1 MKVITPPPSGRMLP
15 TSLWLLYL
23 LLCIVAPVV
32 RAQLS
37 FDMAGTNTVCYTA
50 PDAMTGALH
59 KMTGGLNV
67 PQHCVKVPTTAAK
80 NTVDQQMD
88 RCYYL
93 FVPEC
98 ASGPVPIVMNMHGA
112 DSCPIWSTFYDRWAE
127 TAMRHCFALMYPS
140 GVLDA
145 NVTDYPCFTVPG
157 GRNVAGL
164 FETNDC
170 CCTRNGTNIPVSDTQ
185 DPAVLRSML
194 DDVVFENRIEAAS
207 SSSSNNGT
215 TASADLT
222 RIYMAGHANGCAMAL
237 GMGAFFHDVVAAVAC
252 HSAGNVVTKPRHYNP
267 VPTWLAQGM
276 KDDKIWYQFA
286 KETYRTYGWIH
297 RCQNDTF
304 SDVENG
310 TGVEYTNYN
319 CTNNATVTLLLLN
332 ESGHIPFQNG
342 YETSKDASTT
352 QMDTTEMAYQF
363 CLNHSKD
370 EIPESLLNRRSSSA
384 TLKSQLTVI
393 SLLSFLLISLFW

>member
-1 MKVITPPPSGRMLP
+1 MLP
-15 TSLWLLYL
+15 ISLWLLC
-23 LLCIVAPVV
+23 LLCIIAPFV

-50 PDAMTGALH
+50 PDAMTSALH

-67 PQHCVKVPTTAAK
+67 PQHCVKVPPTAH
-80 NTVDQQMD
+80 TVEQQMD

-112 DSCPIWSTFYDRWAE
+112 DSCPIWSTFYDHWAE
-127 TAMRHCFALMYPS
+127 TAMRHCFALMFPS

-157 GRNVAGL
+157 GRDVGGL

-170 CCTRNGTNIPVSDTQ
+170 CCTKNGTTIPVSDTQ

-194 DDVVFENRIEAAS
+194 DDVVFEKRIEAAS
-207 SSSSNNGT
+207 NN

-222 RIYMAGHANGCAMAL
+222 RVYMAGHANGCAMAL

-252 HSAGNVVTKPRHYNP
+252 HSAGSIVSIPRHYNP
-267 VPTWLAQGM
+267 IPIWLAQGM
-276 KDDKIWYQFA
+276 KDDKIWYQFV
-286 KETYRTYGWIH
+286 KETHRTYGWIH
-297 RCQNDTF
+297 RCRNDTI

-332 ESGHIPFQNG
+332 ESGHIPFLNG

-352 QMDTTEMAYQF
+352 RIDTTEMAYQF

-370 EIPESLLNRRSSSA
+370 EIPESLLTRRSSSA
-384 TLKSQLTVI
+384 ITPSNQLAVM
-393 SLLSFLLISLFW
+393 SLLSFLLISLIW